1 MSALGH
7 LREIKLEI
15 TGKDQICLPQVGE
28 GGKPKQNLIVSNR
41 TNQPFNQELVCRRG
55 RAGWGLTAL

>member
-1 MSALGH
+1 MSALGQ

-28 GGKPKQNLIVSNR
+28 GGKPNQNLIVSNR
-41 TNQPFNQELVCRRG
+41 TNLPFNQEQVCKGG
-55 RAGWGLTAL
+55 RAG